1 MSCACLYV
9 RWKSKMEERKRNG
22 EGLER
27 QRERRG
33 EEGKRERRQGRG
45 VEGVEDYN
53 LTHAAL

>member
-33 EEGKRERRQGRG
+33 EEGIEGEKAGEGGGRCRRVQK
-45 VEGVEDYN
+45 
-53 LTHAAL
+53 T